1 MSTVGVPIK
10 LLNEAQVGSFV
21 LLWRIYCSGTNP
33 LFQGHVVTLE
43 LSSGQT
49 YRGKL
54 LEGKYLRD
62 IGSGAM
68 LTVVAEDN
76 MNVQLRDVTV
86 TARDGKVTHLEQ
98 VYVRGS
104 HVKLFIIPDMLR

>member
-10 LLNEAQVGSFV
+10 LLNEAQVSLKYWEQSFAMLTV
-21 LLWRIYCSGTNP
+21 
-33 LFQGHVVTLE
+33 QGHIVTLE

-54 LEGKYLRD
+54 LEGIYAFGFISAL
-62 IGSGAM
+62 
-68 LTVVAEDN
+68 LTDLAEDN

-104 HVKLFIIPDMLR
+104 HVRLFIIPDMLR

>member
-10 LLNEAQVGSFV
+10 LLNEA
-21 LLWRIYCSGTNP
+21 
-33 LFQGHVVTLE
+33 QGHVVTLE

-54 LEGKYLRD
+54 LE
-62 IGSGAM
+62 
-68 LTVVAEDN
+68 AEDN

-104 HVKLFIIPDMLR
+104 HVKLFIIPDMLRHAPMFRPKTLAKIRGGNAPRGRGGFRGRGGQRGGRF

>member
-1 MSTVGVPIK
+1 MGSVGVPIK
-10 LLNEAQVGSFV
+10 LLNES
-21 LLWRIYCSGTNP
+21 
-33 LFQGHVVTLE
+33 QGHTVTLE

-54 LEGKYLRD
+54 LE
-62 IGSGAM
+62 
-68 LTVVAEDN
+68 AEDN

-86 TARDGKVTHLEQ
+86 TSRDGRVSHLEQ

-104 HVKLFIIPDMLR
+104 HVRLFILPDMLKHAPMFRPKTLAKTRAAHTVPRGGRGGFRGRLRR

>member
-1 MSTVGVPIK
+1 MI
-10 LLNEAQVGSFV
+10 L
-21 LLWRIYCSGTNP
+21 I
-33 LFQGHVVTLE
+33 
-43 LSSGQT
+43 
-49 YRGKL
+49 
-54 LEGKYLRD
+54 
-62 IGSGAM
+62 
-68 LTVVAEDN
+68 LTFTAEDN

>member
-10 LLNEAQVGSFV
+10 LLNEAQVSLKYWEHFV
-21 LLWRIYCSGTNP
+21 MLTV
-33 LFQGHVVTLE
+33 QGHIVTLE

-54 LEGKYLRD
+54 LEGMYT
-62 IGSGAM
+62 IGSRSAL
-68 LTVVAEDN
+68 LTDLAEDN

-104 HVKLFIIPDMLR
+104 HVRLFIIPDMLR

>member
-1 MSTVGVPIK
+1 
-10 LLNEAQVGSFV
+10 
-21 LLWRIYCSGTNP
+21 
-33 LFQGHVVTLE
+33 VVTLE

-54 LEGKYLRD
+54 LEGEYPRD
-62 IGSGAM
+62 VGGGGAI